1 MHIVLCLTVIEHIIW
16 KFWFWFDLMF
26 NKVIFWS
33 DLWMIRLLCFFGAV
47 WFNFSLDQHSLW
59 TVIAS
64 KFFYTP
70 HIICT
75 GECCRC
81 CNQIFFMQRK
91 NSRSWISMAFYIYN
105 SLASL
110 FIIQQALM
118 KIEYLVFCR
127 LSMRYLSCSWIR
139 FNNFLISYWYVLLVF
154 FILLIY

>member
-1 MHIVLCLTVIEHIIW
+1 MCLYWIPHVVTLTVLPANITYCWSIYFIGSNTCDTVSYTHLLTVIEHIIW

-33 DLWMIRLLCFFGAV
+33 DLWMIRLLRFFGAV

-64 KFFYTP
+64 KFFYIP

-91 NSRSWISMAFYIYN
+91 NSRSWISMAFYIY
-105 SLASL
+105 
-110 FIIQQALM
+110 IIL
-118 KIEYLVFCR
+118 
-127 LSMRYLSCSWIR
+127 
-139 FNNFLISYWYVLLVF
+139 
-154 FILLIY
+154 